1 MKIVLINPP
10 TGFSYNP
17 ELSISYPLGLMYIA
31 ATLEEKGLAVKIID
45 FVNDHNIGRMKKVI
59 MDNKGDIFGI
69 SMLSDNRSTAF
80 SIINIIRKIYKNAK
94 VVLGGIHPTL
104 FYKQILNTIDVDAI
118 FLGESELSFLRYAI
132 EFKVAKKDLKDIPGV
147 AFRGTSG
154 EIITT
159 KNTWVEC
166 IDKIPKPAF
175 HLIELDQYKNSVNEI
190 DFHILTSRGCPF
202 RCNFCSIPAIYKG
215 RYRVHSVAR
224 VIEEMMIIQ
233 NFKKQGR
240 VMFHDDFFAVDTDR
254 TRELC
259 KGIIKKKI
267 RLKWTVRSR
276 VDRVDFATLKL
287 MRESGCEAIFFGV
300 ETGSPKILEAMNK
313 KFSFEDVKR
322 AFALTKESG
331 IKTICNIMLGYPGE
345 DKETLRETRELLS
358 VVKPD
363 KVYFSA
369 VRIFPGTVLY
379 NQCVE
384 KGLIDD
390 SFWLEPKNR
399 VPLYVADMGYIRIL
413 WNMFKMRMLLEV
425 SFLAKIVI
433 TCKALFRRVALLYMR
448 LFYGKGK

>member
-45 FVNDHNIGRMKKVI
+45 FVNDQNVRHIEKVI
-59 MDNKGDIFGI
+59 AKNSADIFGI
-69 SMLSDNRSTAF
+69 SVITDNRSMAF
-80 SIINIIRKIYKNAK
+80 SIVNIIRRIHRNSR
-94 VVLGGIHPTL
+94 VVLGGIHSTL
-104 FYKQILNTIDVDAI
+104 FYRQILDNINVNAV
-118 FLGESELSFLRYAI
+118 FLGEGELPFLKYVTNCKLGI
-132 EFKVAKKDLKDIPGV
+132 SDLKDIPGV
-147 AFRGTSG
+147 AFRDPGG
-154 EIITT
+154 KIVAT
-159 KNTWVEC
+159 KRVWVKC
-166 IDKIPKPAF
+166 IDEIPKPAF
-175 HLIELDQYKNSVNEI
+175 HLIELNKYKNRFNEI
-190 DFHILTSRGCPF
+190 DFHIMTSRGCPF
-202 RCNFCSIPAIYKG
+202 RCNFCSIPPIYKG
-215 RYRVHSVAR
+215 YYRVHSVAR

-233 NFKKQGR
+233 SFKKQGR
-240 VMFHDDFFAVDTDR
+240 VMFHDDFFAIDTDR

-276 VDRVDFATLKL
+276 VDKVDFATLRL
-287 MRESGCEAIFFGV
+287 MKESGCEAIFFGV

-331 IKTICNIMLGYPGE
+331 IKAICNIMLGYPGE
-345 DKETLRETRELLS
+345 DKETLRETRELLF
-358 VVKPD
+358 VIKPD

-369 VRIFPGTVLY
+369 VKILPGTVLY
-379 NQCVE
+379 NQCAE
-384 KGLIDD
+384 KRLIDD
-390 SFWLEPKNR
+390 SFWLEPKNK
-399 VPLYVADMGYIRIL
+399 VPLYVADMGKIRIL
-413 WNMFKMRMLLEV
+413 WNMFKMRMVLEV

-433 TCKALFRRVALLYMR
+433 TYKAFFRRVKLLYMR